1 MTAWW
6 ERPAVLVRSE
16 DHCIWDTTERELE
29 SEEWWTERNTATEG
43 LQLPETKMGGG
54 GCGRAGGGHTCW
66 PGACDFYRK
75 SWLHS
80 CTEKVWWGVRMDTET
95 SQSPCGRKERAGPC
109 GHLDGCAGDGGES
122 GQVN

>member
-43 LQLPETKMGGG
+43 LQLPETKMGGEAAG
-54 GCGRAGGGHTCW
+54 GQGAGTRAGLGPVTFTAKAGSTPAQRRCGG
-66 PGACDFYRK
+66 G
-75 SWLHS
+75 
-80 CTEKVWWGVRMDTET
+80 
-95 SQSPCGRKERAGPC
+95 
-109 GHLDGCAGDGGES
+109 
-122 GQVN
+122 